1 VPDHL
6 VADDLQHSV
15 LEALEGAVNY
25 NSWVASL
32 VAPYLGD
39 DPIEIGSGTGAYA
52 NLWLEGGVE
61 RLTVSDVDSVLLEH
75 LRRRFA
81 DNPRIDV
88 LEVDLLVSPEREH
101 TAVVALNVLEHI
113 EDDVAALRAAAHLV
127 RPGGAVVMFVP
138 AFEFAM
144 SKFDRS
150 IGHYRR
156 YTTGG
161 LRSAMQDAALEVES
175 VRYVNA
181 PGLLAWT
188 VGMRMLRMQPRE
200 GIALRGWDRVVIP
213 VTRRIEDRWRPPF
226 GQSVLGVARTSS

>member
-1 VPDHL
+1 

-32 VAPYLGD
+32 VTPYLGD
-39 DPIEIGSGTGAYA
+39 DPIEIGSGTGTYA

-61 RLTVSDVDSVLLEH
+61 RLTVSDVDSVLLGR
-75 LRRRFA
+75 LRERFA
-81 DNPRIDV
+81 DDPRVDV
-88 LEVDLLVSPEREH
+88 LEVDLLAAPERDH

-113 EDDVAALRAAAHLV
+113 EDDVAALEAASRLV

-144 SKFDRS
+144 SRFDRS

-156 YTTGG
+156 YTTGR
-161 LRSAMQDAALEVES
+161 LWNAMRDAGLEVES

-188 VGMRMLRMQPRE
+188 VGMRLLRMEPRE

-213 VTRRIEDRWRPPF
+213 VARRIEGRWRPPF
-226 GQSVLGVARTSS
+226 GQSVLGVARAPA

>member
-1 VPDHL
+1 

-25 NSWVASL
+25 NGWVASL

-39 DPIEIGSGTGAYA
+39 DPIEIGSGTGTYA

-75 LRRRFA
+75 LRERFA
-81 DNPRIDV
+81 DDPRVDV
-88 LEVDLLVSPEREH
+88 LEIDLLVSPEREH

-144 SKFDRS
+144 SRFDRS

-161 LRSAMQDAALEVES
+161 LRSAMQNAGLEVET